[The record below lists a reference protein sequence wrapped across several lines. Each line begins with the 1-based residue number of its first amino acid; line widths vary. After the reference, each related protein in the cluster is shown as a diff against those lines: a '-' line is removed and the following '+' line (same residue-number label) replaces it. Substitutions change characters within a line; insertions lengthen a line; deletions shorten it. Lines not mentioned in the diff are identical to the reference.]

1 MTNNY
6 WNLRYEFPLN
16 HFKRFFL
23 MGIISL
29 FLTNVMAQE
38 RTIYGKVVD
47 ENNEGLPG
55 VNIVIKGTALG
66 TITAVDGTYRL
77 NVPEEASLLVFS
89 TIGYNSQ
96 EVTVGVRSVIDVAM
110 EENVEELKEVIVIG
124 YGTVEKGDVTG
135 VVTQVSADKFNK
147 GVIVSPDQLL
157 SGKVAGVN
165 ISNSGG
171 TPGGGFNI
179 NIRGATSLNAS
190 SQPLIV
196 LDGVPLDVSGMP
208 GGRNALNFLNPS
220 EIASMT
226 VLKDASAAAIYGS
239 RGSNGVIIITTKTGK
254 SSDKTTIT
262 YDASYGVSQFDQEIP
277 VLTGD
282 QFTSIVGVLAPGQ
295 SDYLGGENT
304 VWLDEILR
312 SSTNTTHNIAIS
324 GAIEDG
330 GYRVSLGYQEVQ
342 GVIQGSQ
349 TERTDVNFNMNKSI
363 LNDAIK
369 FRISSKNGFTQN
381 LFASN
386 QVGNAL
392 FFNPTQPIYSGNS
405 DYGGYFEWTDT
416 NGVGLPLTASNPVAE
431 NRERQSIGGVNRSL
445 NNIEITWQIP
455 YIEGLEFTANTAY
468 DIRNSTQNDYTP
480 TYLKSE
486 TLGSFPGYYRA
497 EAGKRTSLIFEGYGA
512 YKKDLGDLDFSV
524 LAGYSYQENQEQFIS
539 FNVDSLQ
546 NNLYGLARPSIGTY
560 SVLNADNFEQENR
573 LISFYGRA
581 NVSYKD
587 KYVFTGTLRR
597 DGSTRFGP
605 QNRWGVFPSF
615 AGSWRI
621 SNETFMEGISGVLSY
636 LKLRVGWGVAG
647 NQDFGNY
654 LWLETYQQGAFDA
667 AYQLGNEYY
676 LTVRPVGVDPNI
688 KWEETATTNIGFDYE
703 LFTGK
708 IVGSFEFYQKTTT
721 DLLFNSVFPAGSL
734 TRDRAVTNI
743 GEMSNKGFELELG
756 THILKT
762 ANWDVSFNMNAAYNQ
777 NEMVNLDA
785 QSIPQ
790 GDEPP
795 IFNVGGIS
803 GDIGQTIQVLQ
814 VGQSINSFYTYE
826 HIIEGGVPNFS
837 PLSPTNMYVDQN
849 GDGLINEN
857 DLTVNQSPAPNWILG
872 FTGNSR
878 YKNFDLNFTFRAMMG
893 NYVYNN
899 VASNNGSFQSLEGI
913 RPSNIHSS
921 ALITKFT
928 SRQLLSDY
936 YLDDASFLRLDNLS
950 IGYTFNQ
957 LNWVKVRTYVSG
969 QNLWLKTGYTGLDPE
984 IQPNGIDNNLY
995 PRPTTFI
1002 GGISVTF

>member
-6 WNLRYEFPLN
+6 WNLQYEFPLN

-23 MGIISL
+23 MGVISF

-55 VNIVIKGTALG
+55 VNIVIKGTTQG

-96 EVTVGVRSVIDVAM
+96 EMTVGARSVIDVAM
-110 EENVEELKEVIVIG
+110 EENVEELKEVVVIG

-135 VVTQVSADKFNK
+135 VVTQVSAEKFNK
-147 GVIVSPDQLL
+147 GLIVSPDQLL

-179 NIRGATSLNAS
+179 NIRGATSLIAS

-196 LDGVPLDVSGMP
+196 IDGVPIDMSGMP
-208 GGRNALNFLNPS
+208 GGRSALNFLNPS

-239 RGSNGVIIITTKTGK
+239 RGSNGVIIITTKMGK
-254 SSDKTTIT
+254 SFDKTTIT
-262 YDASYGVSQFDQEIP
+262 YNASYGVSEFNQQIP

-282 QFTSIVGVLAPGQ
+282 QFTKLIGVYAPGQ
-295 SDYLGGENT
+295 SDYLGDQNT

-312 SSTNTTHNIAIS
+312 PSTNTTHNVAIS
-324 GAIEDG
+324 GAINNG

-349 TERTDVNFNMNKSI
+349 TERADINFNMNKSV
-363 LNDAIK
+363 LNDAVK
-369 FRISSKNGFTQN
+369 FRISSKNGFTDN

-392 FFNPTQPIYSGNS
+392 FFNPSQPIYSGNS
-405 DYGGYFEWTDT
+405 AFGGYFEWID
-416 NGVGLPLTASNPVAE
+416 NSGNGLPLTASNPVAE
-431 NRERQSIGGVNRSL
+431 NRERESVGSVSRSL
-445 NNIEITWQIP
+445 SNIEVTWKLP
-455 YIEGLEFTANTAY
+455 FVEGLKFTANSAY
-468 DIRNSTQNDYTP
+468 DIRNSMQNNYSP

-486 TLGSFPGYYRA
+486 TLGSFPGYYAA
-497 EAGKRTSLIFEGYGA
+497 ESGKKTSIIFEGYGE
-512 YKKDLGDLDFSV
+512 YKKDLGEIKLSA
-524 LAGYSYQENQEQFIS
+524 LAGYSFQENQEQFIR
-539 FNVDSLQ
+539 FNADSLQ
-546 NNLYGLARPSIGTY
+546 NDLYGISRPSIGTY
-560 SVLNADNFEQENR
+560 TVLNADNFEQENR

-581 NVSYKD
+581 NISYKN

-605 QNRWGVFPSF
+605 ENRWGVFPSF

-621 SNETFMEGISGVLSY
+621 SNEQFMKSISSVLSY

-667 AYQLGNEYY
+667 AYQMGNEFY

-703 LFTGK
+703 LFSGK
-708 IVGSFEFYQKTTT
+708 IFGSFEFYNKITS

-743 GEMSNKGFELELG
+743 GEMNNRGFELEIG
-756 THILKT
+756 SNIIETD
-762 ANWDVSFNMNAAYNQ
+762 NWNISVNMNAAHNQ

-785 QSIPQ
+785 QNIPQ

-814 VGQSINSFYTYE
+814 VNQSINSFYTYE
-826 HIIEGGVPNFS
+826 HILESSVPKFS
-837 PLSPTNMYVDQN
+837 PLSPINMYVDQN
-849 GDGLINEN
+849 EDGLINEN
-857 DLTVNQSPAPNWILG
+857 DLVVNQSPAPNWILG
-872 FTGNSR
+872 FTGNSS
-878 YKNFDLNFTFRAMMG
+878 YKNIDLSFTFRAMLG
-893 NYVYNN
+893 NYIYNN
-899 VASNNGSFQSLEGI
+899 VSSNNGTFQSFEGI
-913 RPSNIHSS
+913 RPSNIHTS
-921 ALITKFT
+921 ALITQFT
-928 SRQLLSDY
+928 SRQLMSDY
-936 YLDDASFLRLDNLS
+936 YLEDGSFLRLDNISL
-950 IGYTFNQ
+950 GYNFNK
-957 LNWVKVRTYVSG
+957 LKWAKIRAYVSG
-969 QNLWLKTGYTGLDPE
+969 QNLFILTNYSGLDPE

-995 PRPTTFI
+995 PRPKTFI

>member
-1 MTNNY
+1 MIENY
-6 WNLRYEFPLN
+6 IKLGAN
-16 HFKRFFL
+16 FFSL
-23 MGIISL
+23 DRGKIFWTISL
-29 FLTNVMAQE
+29 SFLFFVVKAQE
-38 RTIYGKVVD
+38 RTLIGKVVD
-47 ENNEGLPG
+47 ENSEGLPG
-55 VNIVIKGTALG
+55 VNIIIKGTTIG
-66 TITAVDGTYRL
+66 TITNFDGVYKL
-77 NVPEEASLLVFS
+77 NIPEETNTIVFS
-89 TIGYNSQ
+89 AIGYNTQ
-96 EVTVGVRSVIDVAM
+96 EVNIGARSTIDIVM
-110 EENVEELKEVIVIG
+110 KVNVEELQEVIVIG

-135 VVTQVSADKFNK
+135 VVTQVSAEKFNK
-147 GVIVSPDQLL
+147 GLIVSPDQLL

-179 NIRGATSLNAS
+179 NIRGATSLIAS

-196 LDGVPLDVSGMP
+196 IDGVPIDMSGMP
-208 GGRNALNFLNPS
+208 GGRSALNFLNPS

-239 RGSNGVIIITTKTGK
+239 RGSNGVIIITTKMGE

-262 YDASYGVSQFDQEIP
+262 YNASYGVSEFNQQIP

-282 QFTSIVGVLAPGQ
+282 QFSKLIGVFAPGQ
-295 SDYLGGENT
+295 TDYIGDQNT

-312 SSTNTTHNIAIS
+312 SSTNTTHNVAIS
-324 GAIEDG
+324 GAISNG

-349 TERTDVNFNMNKSI
+349 TQRADINFNMNKSV
-363 LNDAIK
+363 LNDAVK
-369 FRISSKNGFTQN
+369 FRISSKNGFTDN

-405 DYGGYFEWTDT
+405 AFGGYFEWIDS
-416 NGVGLPLTASNPVAE
+416 NGDGLPLTASNPVAE
-431 NRERQSIGGVNRSL
+431 NRERESVGSVSRSL
-445 NNIEITWQIP
+445 NNIEVTWKLP
-455 YIEGLEFTANTAY
+455 FVEGLEFTANSAY
-468 DIRNSTQNDYTP
+468 DIRNSMQNNYSP

-486 TLGSFPGYYRA
+486 TLGSFPGYYAA
-497 EAGKRTSLIFEGYGA
+497 ESGKRTSIIFEGYGE
-512 YKKDLGDLDFSV
+512 YKKDLGDLKLSV
-524 LAGYSYQENQEQFIS
+524 LAGYSFQENQEQFIS
-539 FNVDSLQ
+539 YNADSLQ
-546 NNLYGLARPSIGTY
+546 NDLYGISRPSIGTY
-560 SVLNADNFEQENR
+560 TVVNADNFEQENR

-581 NVSYKD
+581 NINYKD
-587 KYVFTGTLRR
+587 KYNFTGTLRR

-605 QNRWGVFPSF
+605 ENRWGVFPSF

-621 SNETFMEGISGVLSY
+621 SNEPFMKNVSSVLSY
-636 LKLRVGWGVAG
+636 LKLRAGWGVAG

-667 AYQLGNEYY
+667 AYQMGNEFY

-708 IVGSFEFYQKTTT
+708 IFGSFEFYSKITS

-743 GEMSNKGFELELG
+743 GEMNNKGFELEIGSNIIEKDNLN
-756 THILKT
+756 IS
-762 ANWDVSFNMNAAYNQ
+762 VNMNAAYNQ

-814 VGQSINSFYTYE
+814 VNQSINSFYTYE
-826 HIIEGGVPNFS
+826 HIIESGVPKFS
-837 PLSPTNMYVDQN
+837 PLSPLNMYVDQN
-849 GDGLINEN
+849 EDGLINEN
-857 DLTVNQSPAPNWILG
+857 DLVVNQNPAPNWILG
-872 FTGNSR
+872 FTGNSS
-878 YKNFDLNFTFRAMMG
+878 YNNIDLSFTFRAMLG

-899 VASNNGSFQSLEGI
+899 VASNNGTYQSFEGI
-913 RPSNIHSS
+913 RPSNIHTS
-921 ALITKFT
+921 ALITQFT
-928 SRQLLSDY
+928 SRQLMSDF
-936 YLDDASFLRLDNLS
+936 YLEDGSFLRLDNISL
-950 IGYTFNQ
+950 GYTFDK
-957 LNWVKVRTYVSG
+957 LSWAKLRAYVSG
-969 QNLWLKTGYTGLDPE
+969 QNLFIITNYSGLDPE

-995 PRPTTFI
+995 PRPKTFI
-1002 GGISVTF
+1002 GGISITF